1 MLLITSVPPVFSR
14 KDRKTGEELG
24 TRYLA
29 SCIDSWRKNGF
40 QPLSINRF
48 DEVDAINRLALIDCL
63 GVSNDEAYFPNRFGP
78 SLGAILDTV
87 SSAEAVGIVNAD
99 IYMLSAEGCAEIL
112 AQQSQKSIVAAR
124 RMDVMDHGASR
135 GNVFELGY
143 DLVAFTPA
151 KVPKTISNDRIRRFQ
166 LGVPWWDYVF
176 PYSCSEEVPAFR
188 IKEPFLT
195 HLLHSDR
202 WNEDVWNECAL
213 YARDACPSVENEA
226 MKAMA
231 GSDNFGQTTSSA
243 FSEIIFGSRFCEI
256 ELPTSKSDPAYRTA
270 PLAIAAVAQLQS
282 VALSEAHNWNFQYLV
297 ESALGNTQ
305 PASIGKRDPIG
316 RKIRRAIKSA
326 VLMRSQSG

>member
-48 DEVDAINRLALIDCL
+48 DEVDAINRLGLIDCL

-143 DLVAFTPA
+143 DLVAFTPES
-151 KVPKTISNDRIRRFQ
+151 PQ
-166 LGVPWWDYVF
+166 DYLER
-176 PYSCSEEVPAFR
+176 S
-188 IKEPFLT
+188 
-195 HLLHSDR
+195 H
-202 WNEDVWNECAL
+202 
-213 YARDACPSVENEA
+213 
-226 MKAMA
+226 
-231 GSDNFGQTTSSA
+231 TS
-243 FSEIIFGSRFCEI
+243 
-256 ELPTSKSDPAYRTA
+256 LPTRCSVVGLCISIFLFRRGACLQNKGTVSDAFVTFG
-270 PLAIAAVAQLQS
+270 PL
-282 VALSEAHNWNFQYLV
+282 E
-297 ESALGNTQ
+297 
-305 PASIGKRDPIG
+305 
-316 RKIRRAIKSA
+316 
-326 VLMRSQSG
+326 